1 MSGTR
6 QSHCLNDKDCFVALN
21 TFRTP
26 RNDTQKLPAVSYEK
40 EALMK
45 RLTAI
50 TLFLLVIF
58 SNIAI
63 AEEAVTNPPTPP
75 AAEQV
80 APAQPAPEAAAA
92 AEPKIDTGDTA
103 WMIMATALVML
114 MTLPGLALFYGGLA
128 KRKDTLNTMAMSF
141 VTYCI
146 VSFLWVIYGFAF
158 AFGPDIGGVIGRP
171 EKLLLSG
178 VGVNSINALAGTIP
192 EYIYV
197 IFQMT
202 FAAITV
208 ALASGAF
215 IERMKFSAW
224 VLFSILWM
232 TLVYV
237 PVAHWVW
244 GGGFLGSL
252 GALDFAGGTVVHINA
267 GAAALMGALVLGK
280 RKDAALKPSNLTL
293 VVTGA
298 GLLWFGWFGFN
309 AGSAVAANGL
319 AGAAF
324 INTNTATAVAAI
336 SWMFVEWMHTKKPT
350 VLGLASGAVAGLVAI
365 TPAAGFVNITGALI
379 IGLLAGIV
387 PYFAVASIK
396 PRLGYDDS
404 LDAFGIHGVGGILG
418 AVLTGVFA
426 DPSVN
431 ELGKGL
437 LFGNPKQLITQV
449 IAVVATFAYS
459 AVATLIIFAV
469 VKVITGIRVH
479 EEHEITGLDE
489 SQHGEKAYSL

>member
-1 MSGTR
+1 
-6 QSHCLNDKDCFVALN
+6 
-21 TFRTP
+21 
-26 RNDTQKLPAVSYEK
+26 
-40 EALMK
+40 MK

-50 TLFLLVIF
+50 MLLLLVIF
-58 SNIAI
+58 SNVAF
-63 AEEAVTNPPTPP
+63 AEEAVTNPPPP
-75 AAEQV
+75 PGAEQ
-80 APAQPAPEAAAA
+80 ASPAQPALEAVVVAVT
-92 AEPKIDTGDTA
+92 PKIDTGDTA
-103 WMIMATALVML
+103 WMIIATALVML

-141 VTYCI
+141 VSYCI
-146 VSFLWVIYGFAF
+146 VSLLWVMYGFSF
-158 AFGPDIGGVIGRP
+158 AFGTDIGGFIGGTD
-171 EKLLLSG
+171 KLFLSG
-178 VGVNSINALAGTIP
+178 VGINSINDLAKTIP
-192 EYIYV
+192 EYIYIV
-197 IFQMT
+197 YQLT

-208 ALASGAF
+208 ALASGAY

-244 GGGFLGSL
+244 GGGFLAQL

-309 AGSAVAANGL
+309 AGSAVAANGI

-324 INTNTATAVAAI
+324 INTNTATAMAAI
-336 SWMFVEWMHTKKPT
+336 SWMFVEWLHTKKPT

-365 TPAAGFVNITGALI
+365 TPAAGFVNVKGALI

-396 PRLGYDDS
+396 PKLGYDDS

-418 AVLTGVFA
+418 AILTGIFA

-431 ELGKGL
+431 EIGKGL
-437 LFGNPKQLITQV
+437 LYGNPKQLLTQI
-449 IAVVATFAYS
+449 IAVVVTFVYS
-459 AVATLIIFAV
+459 AVATLIIFGI